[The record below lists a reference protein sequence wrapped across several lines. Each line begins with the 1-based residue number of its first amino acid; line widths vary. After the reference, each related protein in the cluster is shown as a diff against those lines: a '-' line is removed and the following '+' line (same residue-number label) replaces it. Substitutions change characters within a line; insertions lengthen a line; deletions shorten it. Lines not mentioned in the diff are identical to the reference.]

1 MIGVQDLRKGTT
13 FIEDNDLWRVM
24 EYEHVK
30 TGRGN
35 ATIRVKVRNV
45 RSGSAQTKTYP
56 SGSRVQDIRL
66 DHAEVQYL
74 YNDGDLYYFM
84 DLETN
89 EQPVLSAKLLGDAVN
104 FLVDG
109 MSLALES
116 YEGESISIELPTT
129 VDLEVVKTDPGF
141 AGDTAT
147 NATKP
152 ATVST
157 GYPGA
162 GAAVCECRRQDPDRY
177 PHRRVSDTSVAGW
190 GTGIGIRDC
199 TSAQQYLLIPDPQ
212 SASFC
217 QTRHPLL

>member
-13 FIEDNDLWRVM
+13 FTEENELWRVL

-30 TGRGN
+30 SGRGN

-45 RSGSAQTKTYP
+45 RSGSTQSKTYP

-66 DHAEVQYL
+66 DHADVQYL

-89 EQPVLSAKLLGDAVN
+89 EQPVLTAALLGDATN
-104 FLVDG
+104 FLIDG
-109 MSLALES
+109 MVLALES

-129 VDLEVVKTDPGF
+129 VDLEVIKTDPGF

-147 NATKP
+147 NATK
-152 ATVST
+152 AAIVST
-157 GYPGA
+157 GFQAQVPLFVNIGDKIRIDTRTGA
-162 GAAVCECRRQDPDRY
+162 Y
-177 PHRRVSDTSVAGW
+177 LTRV
-190 GTGIGIRDC
+190 
-199 TSAQQYLLIPDPQ
+199 
-212 SASFC
+212 
-217 QTRHPLL
+217 

>member
-13 FIEDNDLWRVM
+13 YIEDNDLWRVL

-45 RSGSAQTKTYP
+45 RSGGTQTKTYP

-66 DHAEVQYL
+66 DHADVQYL

-84 DLETN
+84 DLESN
-89 EQPVLSAKLLGDAVN
+89 EQPVLSASLLGDAVN

-109 MSLALES
+109 MILALES

-129 VDLEVVKTDPGF
+129 VDLEVIKTDPGF

-147 NATKP
+147 NASKP
-152 ATVST
+152 AVVST
-157 GYPGA
+157 GFQAQVPLFVSVGDKIRIDTRTGA
-162 GAAVCECRRQDPDRY
+162 Y
-177 PHRRVSDTSVAGW
+177 LTRV
-190 GTGIGIRDC
+190 
-199 TSAQQYLLIPDPQ
+199 
-212 SASFC
+212 
-217 QTRHPLL
+217 

>member
-1 MIGVQDLRKGTT
+1 MLGVQDLRKGTT
-13 FIEDNDLWRVM
+13 FIEDGDLWRVL

-66 DHAEVQYL
+66 DHSEVQYL

-89 EQPVLSAKLLGDAVN
+89 EQPVLSAALLGDSVN

-109 MSLALES
+109 MTLELES
-116 YEGESISIELPTT
+116 YEGESINVELPTT
-129 VDLEVVKTDPGF
+129 VDLEVIQTDPGF

-152 ATVST
+152 AKVST
-157 GYPGA
+157 GYQVQVPLFVSIG
-162 GAAVCECRRQDPDRY
+162 DKI
-177 PHRRVSDTSVAGW
+177 RVDTR
-190 GTGIGIRDC
+190 TGN
-199 TSAQQYLLIPDPQ
+199 YL
-212 SASFC
+212 
-217 QTRHPLL
+217 TRV